1 MNPNGPPNPRPQGTT
16 QRDYKGGKMI
26 TAVLSSLIY
35 ALPVSFIC
43 AAQFFPFFCPEDVS
57 VAPTVTALIVLAVCS
72 AMRHGSLKIRLI
84 LAAVILALSTGLF
97 FAVGKEERAEF
108 FSERLWVL
116 FVILIALAAYI
127 VGELMASFR
136 PIRLI
141 AAASIF
147 TLSIWLIIIE
157 NDPGTVTSCMF
168 LTIILSVII
177 GEVEHY
183 WKKEGNINERKHMVS
198 ILPFIIL
205 CALFV
210 FASPS
215 SDEPYDW
222 PVSHRIWQFAKDT
235 ITKISQYFSSED
247 DYLDTQIGFSSG
259 DSRIS
264 GDVDTD
270 TDSEIMF
277 TVAFTRKE
285 TPAINLAACGYNE
298 FNGHVWTN
306 SVDDEGIGRRHRLD
320 NLETRAALLR
330 SKTKN
335 ITDHMRLIEVKV
347 TYSNLNTRYTLLP
360 SKYQDM
366 LSQGELLNTKTDNDN
381 TVFAGKK
388 GLGTTYGF
396 SNTMLNKNHKEFIEF
411 MSGTGEAIDEDTWYK
426 TVSELFFLIKS
437 ENSYEEYLGYI
448 DKINRNYCREVR
460 LSDALREKLDR
471 LYDGCSSPYEK
482 MLRLEA
488 VLSQFTYTTSPGPV
502 PDYVDSPEDFLD
514 WFMLKNPKGYCSHFA
529 TAMVLLARAEGLPA
543 RYVEGFA
550 VPASTKGGTDV
561 SDQRAHSWVEI
572 YFKGFGFIP
581 FDPTPGYVT
590 DSVWQTSS
598 ERAEYLST
606 LSKGSLD
613 AFINMDAVDTS
624 EDLPEE
630 EPVPEDELSQTL
642 ILIPALMVALLFPA
656 ALLLYRLIAK
666 KRYNKLSTTEKAAS
680 LCHSNMRLLRFLGA
694 APERG
699 ETLSEFA
706 RREQNNYPEGFLSDF
721 TSLYE
726 ILSYSDRPVTDEM
739 LFTLMRLGRILNKT
753 AADRRPVAFFFYK
766 IFAA

>member
-1 MNPNGPPNPRPQGTT
+1 
-16 QRDYKGGKMI
+16 MI

-57 VAPTVTALIVLAVCS
+57 AAPTVTALIVLAVCS
-72 AMRHGSLKIRLI
+72 AMRHGSLKVRLI
-84 LAAVILALSTGLF
+84 ITAVVLALSAGLF

-116 FVILIALAAYI
+116 FVILIAIAAYI
-127 VGELMASFR
+127 AGELLASFR
-136 PIRLI
+136 PARLI
-141 AAASIF
+141 AAVSLF
-147 TLSIWLIIIE
+147 MLSIRLIIVE

-177 GEVEHY
+177 SEVEHY
-183 WKKEGNINERKHMVS
+183 WKKEGNTDGRRHMVS

-205 CALFV
+205 CSLFV
-210 FASPS
+210 MASPS
-215 SDEPYDW
+215 SNDPYDW

-277 TVAFTRKE
+277 TVAFSRKE
-285 TPAINLAACGYNE
+285 TPAMNLAACGYNE

-306 SVDDEGIGRRHRLD
+306 SVDSKGIGRRHRLD
-320 NLETRAALLR
+320 NLETRAALIR

-335 ITDHMRLIEVKV
+335 ISDHIRLIEVKV

-411 MSGTGEAIDEDTWYK
+411 MSSTGEAIDEDTWYQ
-426 TVSELFFLIKS
+426 TVSDLFFLSKS
-437 ENSYEEYLGYI
+437 ENTYEEYLGYI

-460 LSDALREKLDR
+460 VSDALREKLDQ
-471 LYDGCSSPYEK
+471 LYEGCTDPYEK

-561 SDQRAHSWVEI
+561 SDHRAHSWVEI

-624 EDLPEE
+624 EDFPSDGNTPEE
-630 EPVPEDELSQTL
+630 EISPAL
-642 ILIPALMVALLFPA
+642 ILIPVLMIALLFPA
-656 ALLLYRLIAK
+656 ALLLYRFIAR
-666 KRYNKLSTTEKAAS
+666 KRFDRLSITGKAAY

-694 APERG
+694 SPEKG

-706 RREQNNYPEGFLSDF
+706 RREQANYPEGVLESFI
-721 TSLYE
+721 SLYE
-726 ILSYSDRPVTDEM
+726 ELSYSDRPVTDEM
-739 LFTLMRLGRILNKT
+739 LFALMHHGRTLNKT
-753 AADRRPVAFFFYK
+753 AAGRRRVAFFFYR